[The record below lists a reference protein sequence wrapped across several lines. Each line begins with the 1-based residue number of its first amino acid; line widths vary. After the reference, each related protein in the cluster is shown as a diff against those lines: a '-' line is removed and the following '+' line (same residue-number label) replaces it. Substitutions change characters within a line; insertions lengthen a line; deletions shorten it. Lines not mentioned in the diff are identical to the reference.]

1 MCEHDWNTGFKEQ
14 QFDLNLKLCRVNAT
28 VTKCRCDMGG
38 KNETQNS
45 KTLNAPF
52 YEQLTVQLNNPP
64 ANFKSIICITASKI
78 KSILIEG
85 VYQS

>member
-1 MCEHDWNTGFKEQ
+1 
-14 QFDLNLKLCRVNAT
+14 
-28 VTKCRCDMGG
+28 MG
-38 KNETQNS
+38 KKETQNS

-78 KSILIEG
+78 ESILIEG
-85 VYQS
+85 VYQSWNKMITRLVQLLDNWWSTEVDF